1 MKGGNTMFFLIQ
13 IKIKTDGT
21 IEKGTANFDTMHDA
35 VVQFHI
41 AMSSAM
47 VKDDV
52 QKFTA
57 LIVNENGIP
66 MKTEVYEM
74 PSIPAEI
81 EE

>member
-1 MKGGNTMFFLIQ
+1 MFFLIQ

-21 IEKGTANFDTMHDA
+21 IEKGTANYDTMKDA

-41 AMSSAM
+41 AMSAAM

-57 LIVNENGIP
+57 LIINDNGIP
-66 MKTEVYEM
+66 MKTEVYEV
-74 PSIPAEI
+74 PVEVPV
-81 EE
+81 EEDER

>member
-1 MKGGNTMFFLIQ
+1 MYFLIQ

-21 IEKGTANFDTMHDA
+21 IEKGTSHFDAMHDA

-47 VKDDV
+47 VKEDV

-57 LIVNENGIP
+57 LIINDNGIP
-66 MKTEVYEM
+66 MKTEVYEV
-74 PSIPAEI
+74 PVETVEPEL
-81 EE
+81 